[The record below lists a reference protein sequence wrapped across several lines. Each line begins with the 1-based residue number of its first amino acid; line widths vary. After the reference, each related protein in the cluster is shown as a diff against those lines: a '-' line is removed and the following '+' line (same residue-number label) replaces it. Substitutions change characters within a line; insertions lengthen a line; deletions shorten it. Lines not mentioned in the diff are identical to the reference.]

1 MKRKHL
7 KNLIAGTLGAVMVCS
22 SAPVV
27 YAEDSAATA
36 PAGKII
42 YSSDFEDGDVS
53 AFTKRNDNDTTVVSA
68 STDNAVSG
76 TKSLCASGRSKTWNG
91 PALRLDDICEPGTA
105 YLVSAKVMGQYYTSN
120 TMSLQYTDASGAE
133 HYENLANLNG
143 NGWQEVTDIKVSF
156 SADVSNVMIYFEGG
170 TDNIYIDDFV
180 LKEAPKYS
188 IQEDIPS
195 LKDVYSD
202 YFKIGG
208 VATVKELAPQ
218 STKDLIL
225 KHCNSF
231 TAGNEMKPD
240 ALLDQNA
247 CLAMAQAGDDTNPQ
261 VSLDQARSL
270 LDFARDN
277 NIPMRGHVLVWH
289 QQTPTWFFK
298 ENYDANGDW
307 VSKEKMLTRLE
318 NYIKNVFEA
327 LEKEYPEIDFYAY
340 DVVNECWLDDG
351 SARPAG
357 TQEEASKNS
366 PWVKVF
372 GDNSFIKPAF
382 EFAKKYA
389 PEGTK
394 LYYNDFNEYMPQ
406 KTDAIIKMVEEINSD
421 GHYIDGI
428 GMQSHLDARSGSDA
442 FPSVNVYK
450 KALDKF
456 CETGLDV
463 QITELDVTVNDKE
476 HFKEQAQYY
485 SDIMDTIVAQKDHI
499 SSVTFWG
506 TTDDMSW
513 RASKYPL
520 LFNEDYTAKESF
532 YAIIDGIE
540 STGTTTT
547 TTKPSET
554 TTTTTTTTTT
564 PTTTTPTANIPDAY
578 LGIPVKE
585 DITPG
590 DLSTVF
596 HVGDKGI
603 IPFNSGNSV
612 WEIVDIKV
620 DGNAVEITN
629 HGGQSEIKFTCK
641 KEGTA
646 TVNVTV
652 SSKKYDYL
660 TRVLKTTIKVN
671 PAEEKDDVIYG
682 DANEDGKVSV
692 ADAVLIMQA
701 LSNPDEYK
709 LTENGSKNADVV
721 GNGDGV
727 TTKDALAIQMI
738 DINLIKV
745 EDLPLDDIPEVE

>member
-1 MKRKHL
+1 MKKKYF
-7 KNLIAGTLGAVMVCS
+7 KNIIAGTIGAVMMYS
-22 SAPVV
+22 SVPAV
-27 YAEDSAATA
+27 YAEDSTATA

-53 AFTKRNDNDTTVVSA
+53 AFTKRNANDTTVVSA

-91 PALRLDDICEPGTA
+91 PALKLDDICEPGTA

-120 TMSLQYTDASGAE
+120 TMSLQYTDASGTE
-133 HYENLANLNG
+133 HYENLANFNG

-261 VSLDQARSL
+261 VNLDQARSL

-298 ENYDANGDW
+298 ENYDANGEW

-327 LEKEYPEIDFYAY
+327 LEKEYPEVDFYAY

-351 SARPAG
+351 KQRPAG
-357 TQEEASKNS
+357 TQEEGSQNS

-372 GDNSFIKPAF
+372 GDNMSFIKPAF

-442 FPSVNVYK
+442 FPSVSVYK

-463 QITELDVTVNDKE
+463 QVTELDVTVNGNDKE
-476 HFKEQAQYY
+476 SFKQQAQYY
-485 SDIMDTIVAQKDHI
+485 SDIMDAIVAQKDNI
-499 SSVTFWG
+499 SCVTFWG

-540 STGTTTT
+540 SSGTTTT

-554 TTTTTTTTTT
+554 TTTTTATTTTT
-564 PTTTTPTANIPDAY
+564 NETPSINTTTSEPS
-578 LGIPVKE
+578 G
-585 DITPG
+585 DI
-590 DLSTVF
+590 L
-596 HVGDKGI
+596 
-603 IPFNSGNSV
+603 
-612 WEIVDIKV
+612 
-620 DGNAVEITN
+620 
-629 HGGQSEIKFTCK
+629 
-641 KEGTA
+641 
-646 TVNVTV
+646 
-652 SSKKYDYL
+652 
-660 TRVLKTTIKVN
+660 
-671 PAEEKDDVIYG
+671 YG
-682 DANEDGKVSV
+682 DANEDKDINV

-701 LSNPDEYK
+701 LSNPNEYK
-709 LTENGSKNADVV
+709 LTEQGKKNADVV
-721 GNGDGV
+721 GNDGV
-727 TTKDALAIQMI
+727 TAQDALAIQMI
-738 DINLIKV
+738 GINLLKA
-745 EDLPLDDIPEVE
+745 DQFPLDELPESK

>member
-1 MKRKHL
+1 M
-7 KNLIAGTLGAVMVCS
+7 
-22 SAPVV
+22 
-27 YAEDSAATA
+27 
-36 PAGKII
+36 
-42 YSSDFEDGDVS
+42 
-53 AFTKRNDNDTTVVSA
+53 
-68 STDNAVSG
+68 
-76 TKSLCASGRSKTWNG
+76 
-91 PALRLDDICEPGTA
+91 
-105 YLVSAKVMGQYYTSN
+105 
-120 TMSLQYTDASGAE
+120 
-133 HYENLANLNG
+133 
-143 NGWQEVTDIKVSF
+143 
-156 SADVSNVMIYFEGG
+156 
-170 TDNIYIDDFV
+170 
-180 LKEAPKYS
+180 
-188 IQEDIPS
+188 
-195 LKDVYSD
+195 
-202 YFKIGG
+202 
-208 VATVKELAPQ
+208 
-218 STKDLIL
+218 
-225 KHCNSF
+225 
-231 TAGNEMKPD
+231 
-240 ALLDQNA
+240 
-247 CLAMAQAGDDTNPQ
+247 
-261 VSLDQARSL
+261 
-270 LDFARDN
+270 
-277 NIPMRGHVLVWH
+277 
-289 QQTPTWFFK
+289 
-298 ENYDANGDW
+298 
-307 VSKEKMLTRLE
+307 
-318 NYIKNVFEA
+318 
-327 LEKEYPEIDFYAY
+327 
-340 DVVNECWLDDG
+340 
-351 SARPAG
+351 
-357 TQEEASKNS
+357 
-366 PWVKVF
+366 
-372 GDNSFIKPAF
+372 
-382 EFAKKYA
+382 
-389 PEGTK
+389 
-394 LYYNDFNEYMPQ
+394 
-406 KTDAIIKMVEEINSD
+406 
-421 GHYIDGI
+421 
-428 GMQSHLDARSGSDA
+428 
-442 FPSVNVYK
+442 
-450 KALDKF
+450 
-456 CETGLDV
+456 
-463 QITELDVTVNDKE
+463 
-476 HFKEQAQYY
+476 
-485 SDIMDTIVAQKDHI
+485 
-499 SSVTFWG
+499 
-506 TTDDMSW
+506 
-513 RASKYPL
+513 
-520 LFNEDYTAKESF
+520 
-532 YAIIDGIE
+532 IDGIE

>member
-1 MKRKHL
+1 M
-7 KNLIAGTLGAVMVCS
+7 ICS

-27 YAEDSAATA
+27 YAEDSTATA
-36 PAGKII
+36 PEGKII

-53 AFTKRNDNDTTVVSA
+53 LFSKRNDSDTTVVSA

-76 TKSLCASGRSKTWNG
+76 TKSLCASGRTKSWNG
-91 PALRLDDICEPGTA
+91 PALKLDDICEPGTA

-120 TMSLQYTDASGAE
+120 TMSLQYTDASGTE

-143 NGWQEVTDIKVSF
+143 NGWQEVNDIKISF

-247 CLAMAQAGDDTNPQ
+247 CIAMAKDGDDTNPQ
-261 VSLDQARSL
+261 VTLDQARSL

-298 ENYDANGDW
+298 ENYDVNGDW
-307 VSKEKMLTRLE
+307 VSKEKMLKRLE
-318 NYIKNVFEA
+318 NYIKNVFET

-351 SARPAG
+351 SQRQAG

-372 GDNSFIKPAF
+372 GDNMSFIKPAF

-463 QITELDVTVNDKE
+463 QVTELDVTVNDKD

-513 RASKYPL
+513 RASGYPL

-554 TTTTTTTTTT
+554 TTTTTTNTTTTT
-564 PTTTTPTANIPDAY
+564 PNANIPNPS

-585 DITPG
+585 DITPDNFNTG
-590 DLSTVF
+590 F

-612 WEIVDIKV
+612 WEIMDVKV
-620 DGNAVEITN
+620 DGDAISITN
-629 HGGQSEIKFTCK
+629 SDRQSDIKFTCK
-641 KEGTA
+641 KEGTV
-646 TVNVTV
+646 TVKVTV
-652 SSKKYDYL
+652 SSSKYNYL
-660 TRVLKTTIKVN
+660 PRVLETTIKVN
-671 PAEEKDDVIYG
+671 PAEEKGDTMYG
-682 DANEDGKVSV
+682 DANEDGEVTL
-692 ADAVLIMQA
+692 ADAVLIMQSLA
-701 LSNPDEYK
+701 NPDIYT
-709 LTENGSKNADVV
+709 LTEKGRLNADVV
-721 GNGDGV
+721 GNGDGISSN
-727 TTKDALAIQMI
+727 DALAIQMTGI
-738 DINLIKV
+738 SLLKL
-745 EDLPLDDIPEVE
+745 EDLPLEEIPKFE

>member
-1 MKRKHL
+1 MKRKYL
-7 KNLIAGTLGAVMVCS
+7 KNLIAGTIGAIMMS
-22 SAPVV
+22 SSLPVV
-27 YAEDSAATA
+27 YAEDSTATA
-36 PAGKII
+36 PEGKII

-53 AFTKRNDNDTTVVSA
+53 LFSKRNDSDTTVVSA

-76 TKSLCASGRSKTWNG
+76 TKSLCASGRTKTWNG
-91 PALRLDDICEPGTA
+91 PALKLDDICEPGTA

-120 TMSLQYTDASGAE
+120 TMSLQYTDASGQE

-143 NGWQEVTDIKVSF
+143 NGWQEVNDIKISY

-247 CLAMAQAGDDTNPQ
+247 CIAMAQAGDDTNPQ
-261 VSLDQARSL
+261 VTLDQARSL

-298 ENYDANGDW
+298 ENYDANADW
-307 VSKEKMLTRLE
+307 VSKEKMLQRLE
-318 NYIKNVFEA
+318 NYIKNVFET

-351 SARPAG
+351 SQRKAG
-357 TQEEASKNS
+357 SQEEGSQNS

-372 GDNSFIKPAF
+372 GDNMAFIKPAF

-428 GMQSHLDARSGSDA
+428 GMQSHLDVRSGSDA

-463 QITELDVTVNDKE
+463 QITELDATVNSNSL
-476 HFKEQAQYY
+476 FKEQAQYY
-485 SDIMDTIVAQKDHI
+485 SDIMDAIVAQKDHI

-513 RASKYPL
+513 RASGYPL
-520 LFNEDYTAKESF
+520 LFNEDYTAKEAY

-547 TTKPSET
+547 TTKATET
-554 TTTTTTTTTT
+554 TTTTTTTTASGTD
-564 PTTTTPTANIPDAY
+564 TTTTTTKPAGD
-578 LGIPVKE
+578 VK
-585 DITPG
+585 
-590 DLSTVF
+590 
-596 HVGDKGI
+596 
-603 IPFNSGNSV
+603 
-612 WEIVDIKV
+612 
-620 DGNAVEITN
+620 
-629 HGGQSEIKFTCK
+629 
-641 KEGTA
+641 
-646 TVNVTV
+646 
-652 SSKKYDYL
+652 
-660 TRVLKTTIKVN
+660 
-671 PAEEKDDVIYG
+671 YG
-682 DANEDGKVSV
+682 DANEDGDVTL
-692 ADAVLIMQA
+692 ADAVLIMQSIA
-701 LSNPDEYK
+701 NPNEEKFRLSEQG
-709 LTENGSKNADVV
+709 TKNADCV

-727 TTKDALAIQMI
+727 TVKDALGIQMVCV
-738 DINLIKV
+738 NLIEV
-745 EDLPLDDIPEVE
+745 TDLPVDEIPD

>member
-1 MKRKHL
+1 MKRKYL
-7 KNLIAGTLGAVMVCS
+7 KNFIAGTVGALMICS

-27 YAEDSAATA
+27 YAEDSTATA
-36 PAGKII
+36 PEGKII

-53 AFTKRNDNDTTVVSA
+53 LFSKRNDSDTTVVSA

-76 TKSLCASGRSKTWNG
+76 TKSLCASGRTKSWNG
-91 PALRLDDICEPGTA
+91 PALKLDDICEPGTA

-120 TMSLQYTDASGAE
+120 TMSLQYTDSSGTE

-143 NGWQEVTDIKVSF
+143 NGWQEVNDIKISF

-247 CLAMAQAGDDTNPQ
+247 CIAMAKDGDDTNPQ
-261 VSLDQARSL
+261 VTLDQARSL

-298 ENYDANGDW
+298 ENYDVNGDW
-307 VSKEKMLTRLE
+307 VSKEKMLKRLE
-318 NYIKNVFEA
+318 NYIKNVFET

-351 SARPAG
+351 SQRPAG

-372 GDNSFIKPAF
+372 GDNMSFIKPAF

-463 QITELDVTVNDKE
+463 QVTELDVTVNDKE

-513 RASKYPL
+513 RASGYPL

-554 TTTTTTTTTT
+554 TTTTTTNTTTTT
-564 PTTTTPTANIPDAY
+564 PNANIPNPS

-585 DITPG
+585 DITPDNFNTG
-590 DLSTVF
+590 F

-612 WEIVDIKV
+612 WEIMDVKV
-620 DGNAVEITN
+620 DGNAISITN
-629 HGGQSEIKFTCK
+629 SDRQSDIKFTCK
-641 KEGTA
+641 KEGTV
-646 TVNVTV
+646 TVKVTV
-652 SSKKYDYL
+652 SSSKYNYL
-660 TRVLKTTIKVN
+660 PRVLETTIKVN
-671 PAEEKDDVIYG
+671 PAEEKGDIKYG
-682 DANEDGKVSV
+682 DTNEDGEVTL
-692 ADAVLIMQA
+692 ADAVLIMQSLA
-701 LSNPDEYK
+701 NPDIYQISEQGK
-709 LTENGSKNADVV
+709 LNADVV
-721 GNGDGV
+721 GNGDGISSN
-727 TTKDALAIQMI
+727 DALAIQMTGI
-738 DINLIKV
+738 SLLKL
-745 EDLPLDDIPEVE
+745 EDLPLEEIPKFE

>member
-1 MKRKHL
+1 MKRKYF
-7 KNLIAGTLGAVMVCS
+7 KNFIAGTVGALMICS

-27 YAEDSAATA
+27 YAEDSTATA
-36 PAGKII
+36 PEGKII

-53 AFTKRNDNDTTVVSA
+53 LFSKRNDSDTTVVSA

-76 TKSLCASGRSKTWNG
+76 TKSLCASGRTKSWNG
-91 PALRLDDICEPGTA
+91 PALKLDDICEPGTA

-120 TMSLQYTDASGAE
+120 TMSLQYTDASGTE

-143 NGWQEVTDIKVSF
+143 NGWQEVNDIKISF

-247 CLAMAQAGDDTNPQ
+247 CIAMAKDGDDTNPQ
-261 VSLDQARSL
+261 VTLDQARSL

-298 ENYDANGDW
+298 ENYDVNGDW
-307 VSKEKMLTRLE
+307 VSKEKMLKRLE
-318 NYIKNVFEA
+318 NYIKNVFET

-351 SARPAG
+351 SQRPAG

-372 GDNSFIKPAF
+372 GDNMSFIKPAF

-463 QITELDVTVNDKE
+463 QVTELDVTVNDKD

-513 RASKYPL
+513 RASGYPL

-554 TTTTTTTTTT
+554 TTTTTNTTTTT
-564 PTTTTPTANIPDAY
+564 PNANIPNPS

-585 DITPG
+585 DITPD
-590 DLSTVF
+590 DLNGF

-612 WEIVDIKV
+612 WEIMDVKV
-620 DGNAVEITN
+620 DGDAISITN
-629 HGGQSEIKFTCK
+629 SDRQSDIKFTCK
-641 KEGTA
+641 KEGTV
-646 TVNVTV
+646 TVKVTV
-652 SSKKYDYL
+652 SSSKYNYL
-660 TRVLKTTIKVN
+660 PRVLETTIKVN
-671 PAEEKDDVIYG
+671 PAEEKGDIKYG
-682 DANEDGKVSV
+682 DTNEDGEVTL
-692 ADAVLIMQA
+692 ADAVLIMQSLA
-701 LSNPDEYK
+701 NPDIYT
-709 LTENGSKNADVV
+709 LTEKGRLNADVV
-721 GNGDGV
+721 GNGDGISSN
-727 TTKDALAIQMI
+727 DALAIQMTGI
-738 DINLIKV
+738 SLLKL
-745 EDLPLDDIPEVE
+745 EDLPLEEIPKFE

>member
-1 MKRKHL
+1 MKRKYL
-7 KNLIAGTLGAVMVCS
+7 KNLIAGTVGAVMICS

-27 YAEDSAATA
+27 YAEDSTATA
-36 PAGKII
+36 PEGKII

-53 AFTKRNDNDTTVVSA
+53 LFSKRNDSDTTVVSA

-76 TKSLCASGRSKTWNG
+76 TKSLCASGRTKSWNG
-91 PALRLDDICEPGTA
+91 PALKLDDICEAGTA

-120 TMSLQYTDASGAE
+120 TMSLQYTDASGTE

-143 NGWQEVTDIKVSF
+143 NGWQEVNDIKISF

-247 CLAMAQAGDDTNPQ
+247 CIAMAKDGDDTNPQ
-261 VSLDQARSL
+261 VTLDQARSL

-298 ENYDANGDW
+298 ENYDVNGDW
-307 VSKEKMLTRLE
+307 VSKEKMLKRLE
-318 NYIKNVFEA
+318 NYIKNVFET

-351 SARPAG
+351 SQRPAG

-372 GDNSFIKPAF
+372 GDNMSFIKPAF

-463 QITELDVTVNDKE
+463 QVTELDVTVNDKE

-513 RASKYPL
+513 RASGYPL

-554 TTTTTTTTTT
+554 TTTTTTNTTTTT
-564 PTTTTPTANIPDAY
+564 PNANIPNPS

-585 DITPG
+585 DITPDNFNTG
-590 DLSTVF
+590 F

-612 WEIVDIKV
+612 WEIMDVKV
-620 DGNAVEITN
+620 DGDAISITN
-629 HGGQSEIKFTCK
+629 SDRQSDIKFTCK
-641 KEGTA
+641 KEGTV
-646 TVNVTV
+646 TVKVTV
-652 SSKKYDYL
+652 SSSKYNYL
-660 TRVLKTTIKVN
+660 PRVLETTIKVN
-671 PAEEKDDVIYG
+671 PAEEKGDTMYG
-682 DANEDGKVSV
+682 DANEDGEVTL
-692 ADAVLIMQA
+692 ADAVLIMQSLA
-701 LSNPDEYK
+701 NPDIYT
-709 LTENGSKNADVV
+709 LTEKGRLNADVV
-721 GNGDGV
+721 GNGDGISSN
-727 TTKDALAIQMI
+727 DALAIQMTGI
-738 DINLIKV
+738 SLLKL
-745 EDLPLDDIPEVE
+745 EDLPLEEIPKFE

>member
-1 MKRKHL
+1 MKKKYF
-7 KNLIAGTLGAVMVCS
+7 KNIIAGTIGAVMMCS
-22 SAPVV
+22 SVPAV
-27 YAEDSAATA
+27 YAEDSTATA

-53 AFTKRNDNDTTVVSA
+53 AFTKRNDSDTTVVSA

-91 PALRLDDICEPGTA
+91 PAFKLDDICEPGTA

-120 TMSLQYTDASGAE
+120 TMSLQYTDASGTE

-261 VSLDQARSL
+261 VNLDQARSL

-298 ENYDANGDW
+298 ENYDANGEW

-327 LEKEYPEIDFYAY
+327 LEKEYPEVDFYAY

-357 TQEEASKNS
+357 TQEEGSQNS

-372 GDNSFIKPAF
+372 GDNMSFIKPAF

-428 GMQSHLDARSGSDA
+428 GLQSHLDVS
-442 FPSVNVYK
+442 FPSVSVYK

-463 QITELDVTVNDKE
+463 QVTELDVTVNGNDE
-476 HFKEQAQYY
+476 ESFKQQAQYY
-485 SDIMDTIVAQKDHI
+485 SDIMDTIVAQKDNI
-499 SSVTFWG
+499 SCVTFWG

-520 LFNEDYTAKESF
+520 LFNEDYTAKEAF
-532 YAIIDGIE
+532 YSIIDGIE

-554 TTTTTTTTTT
+554 TTTTTATTTTT
-564 PTTTTPTANIPDAY
+564 NETPSINTTTSEPS
-578 LGIPVKE
+578 G
-585 DITPG
+585 DI
-590 DLSTVF
+590 L
-596 HVGDKGI
+596 
-603 IPFNSGNSV
+603 
-612 WEIVDIKV
+612 
-620 DGNAVEITN
+620 
-629 HGGQSEIKFTCK
+629 
-641 KEGTA
+641 
-646 TVNVTV
+646 
-652 SSKKYDYL
+652 
-660 TRVLKTTIKVN
+660 
-671 PAEEKDDVIYG
+671 YG
-682 DANEDGKVSV
+682 DANEDKDVNV
-692 ADAVLIMQA
+692 ADAVLIMQT
-701 LSNPDEYK
+701 LSNPNDYK
-709 LTENGSKNADVV
+709 LTEQGQKNADVV
-721 GNGDGV
+721 GNDGV
-727 TTKDALAIQMI
+727 TAKDALAIQMI
-738 DINLIKV
+738 GINLITADQFPID
-745 EDLPLDDIPEVE
+745 ELPESK

>member
-1 MKRKHL
+1 MKRKYL
-7 KNLIAGTLGAVMVCS
+7 KNLIAGTVSAVMICS

-27 YAEDSAATA
+27 YAEDSTATA
-36 PAGKII
+36 PEGKII

-53 AFTKRNDNDTTVVSA
+53 LFSKRNDSDTTVVSA

-76 TKSLCASGRSKTWNG
+76 TKSLCASGRTKSWNG
-91 PALRLDDICEPGTA
+91 PALKLDDICEAGTA

-120 TMSLQYTDASGAE
+120 TMSLQYTDSSGTE

-143 NGWQEVTDIKVSF
+143 NGWQEVNDIKISF

-247 CLAMAQAGDDTNPQ
+247 CIAMAKDGDDTNPQ
-261 VSLDQARSL
+261 VTLDQARSL

-298 ENYDANGDW
+298 ENYDVNGDW
-307 VSKEKMLTRLE
+307 VSKEKMLKRLE
-318 NYIKNVFEA
+318 NYIKNVFET

-351 SARPAG
+351 SQRPAG

-372 GDNSFIKPAF
+372 GDNMSFIKPAF

-463 QITELDVTVNDKE
+463 QVTELDVTVNDKE

-513 RASKYPL
+513 RASGYPL

-554 TTTTTTTTTT
+554 TTTTTTTATTE
-564 PTTTTPTANIPDAY
+564 IPDAY

-590 DLSTVF
+590 DLLTVF

-612 WEIVDIKV
+612 WQIQDIKV

-660 TRVLKTTIKVN
+660 PRVLKTTIKVN

-682 DANEDGKVSV
+682 DANEDGEVTL
-692 ADAVLIMQA
+692 ADAVLIMQSLA
-701 LSNPDEYK
+701 NPDIYT
-709 LTENGSKNADVV
+709 LTEKGRLNADVV
-721 GNGDGV
+721 GNGDGISSN
-727 TTKDALAIQMI
+727 DALAIQMTGI
-738 DINLIKV
+738 SLLKL
-745 EDLPLDDIPEVE
+745 EDLPLEEIPKFE

>member
-1 MKRKHL
+1 MKKKYF
-7 KNLIAGTLGAVMVCS
+7 KNIIAGTIGAVMMCS
-22 SAPVV
+22 SVPAV
-27 YAEDSAATA
+27 YAEDSTATA

-53 AFTKRNDNDTTVVSA
+53 AFTKRNANDTTVVSA

-91 PALRLDDICEPGTA
+91 PAFKLDDICEPGTA

-120 TMSLQYTDASGAE
+120 TMSLQYTDASGTE

-261 VSLDQARSL
+261 VNLDQARSL

-298 ENYDANGDW
+298 ENYDANGEW

-327 LEKEYPEIDFYAY
+327 LEKEYPEVDFYAY

-357 TQEEASKNS
+357 TQEEGSQNS

-372 GDNSFIKPAF
+372 GDNMSFIKPAF

-428 GMQSHLDARSGSDA
+428 GLQSHLDVS
-442 FPSVNVYK
+442 FPSVSVYK

-463 QITELDVTVNDKE
+463 QVTELDVTVNGNDE
-476 HFKEQAQYY
+476 ESFKQQAQYY
-485 SDIMDTIVAQKDHI
+485 SDIMDTIVAQKDNI
-499 SSVTFWG
+499 SCVTFWG

-520 LFNEDYTAKESF
+520 LFNEDYTAKEAF
-532 YAIIDGIE
+532 YSIIDGIE

-554 TTTTTTTTTT
+554 TTTTTATTTTT
-564 PTTTTPTANIPDAY
+564 NETPSINTTTSEPS
-578 LGIPVKE
+578 G
-585 DITPG
+585 DI
-590 DLSTVF
+590 L
-596 HVGDKGI
+596 
-603 IPFNSGNSV
+603 
-612 WEIVDIKV
+612 
-620 DGNAVEITN
+620 
-629 HGGQSEIKFTCK
+629 
-641 KEGTA
+641 
-646 TVNVTV
+646 
-652 SSKKYDYL
+652 
-660 TRVLKTTIKVN
+660 
-671 PAEEKDDVIYG
+671 YG
-682 DANEDGKVSV
+682 DANEDKDVNV
-692 ADAVLIMQA
+692 ADAVLIMQT
-701 LSNPDEYK
+701 LSNPNDYK
-709 LTENGSKNADVV
+709 LTEQGQKNADVV
-721 GNGDGV
+721 GNDGV
-727 TTKDALAIQMI
+727 TAKDALAIQMI
-738 DINLIKV
+738 GINLITADQFPID
-745 EDLPLDDIPEVE
+745 ELPESK

>member
-1 MKRKHL
+1 MKRKYL
-7 KNLIAGTLGAVMVCS
+7 KNIIAGTISAVMICS
-22 SAPVV
+22 SAPAV
-27 YAEDSAATA
+27 YAEGSSV
-36 PAGKII
+36 PEGKII

-53 AFTKRNDNDTTVVSA
+53 AFSNRNANDTTVISA

-91 PALRLDDICEPGTA
+91 PAFRLDKICEAGTA
-105 YLVSAKVMGQYYTSN
+105 YLISTKVMGQYYTSN
-120 TMSLQYTDASGAE
+120 TMSLQYTDASGKE

-143 NGWQEVTDIKVSF
+143 NGWQEVNDIKVSF
-156 SADVSNVMIYFEGG
+156 SSDVTNVMVYFEGG

-180 LKEAPKYS
+180 VKEAPKYS
-188 IQEDIPS
+188 IQEDIAS

-247 CLAMAQAGDDTNPQ
+247 CIAMAQDGDDTNPQ

-277 NIPMRGHVLVWH
+277 NISMRGHVLVWH

-298 ENYDANGDW
+298 ENYDANGEW

-327 LEKEYPEIDFYAY
+327 LEKEYPEVDFYAY

-366 PWVKVF
+366 PWIKIF
-372 GDNSFIKPAF
+372 GDNMSFIKPAF

-428 GMQSHLDARSGSDA
+428 GLQSHLDVS
-442 FPSVNVYK
+442 FPSVSAYK

-456 CETGLDV
+456 CETGLDIQV
-463 QITELDVTVNDKE
+463 TELDVTVGNNDE
-476 HFKEQAQYY
+476 ASFKQQAQYY
-485 SDIMDTIVAQKDHI
+485 SDIMDTIVAQKDHV

-520 LFNEDYTAKESF
+520 LFNEDYTAKEAYYS
-532 YAIIDGIE
+532 IIDGIE

-547 TTKPSET
+547 TASTETSTET
-554 TTTTTTTTTT
+554 TTTT
-564 PTTTTPTANIPDAY
+564 
-578 LGIPVKE
+578 V
-585 DITPG
+585 
-590 DLSTVF
+590 
-596 HVGDKGI
+596 
-603 IPFNSGNSV
+603 
-612 WEIVDIKV
+612 
-620 DGNAVEITN
+620 ITN
-629 HGGQSEIKFTCK
+629 ATSEDNI
-641 KEGTA
+641 
-646 TVNVTV
+646 
-652 SSKKYDYL
+652 L
-660 TRVLKTTIKVN
+660 
-671 PAEEKDDVIYG
+671 YG
-682 DANEDGKVSV
+682 DANEDKDVNV
-692 ADAVLIMQA
+692 ADAVLIMQV
-701 LSNPDEYK
+701 LSNPSDYK
-709 LTENGSKNADVV
+709 LTEQGTKNADVV
-721 GNGDGV
+721 GNDGV
-727 TTKDALAIQMI
+727 TTQDALAIQLI
-738 DINLIKV
+738 GINLVKA
-745 EDLPLDDIPEVE
+745 EQFPLDELPKLE